1 MNNARRRN
9 LVLTGILAI
18 ALAPCAA
25 MAQTTMDPAVDA
37 ARIVLDEI
45 MSVPASQIP
54 QALLAD
60 ARGVAIIPSVVK
72 GGFIVGV
79 RHGRGVVLVRDDAG
93 NWHPPVFIALTG
105 GSVGWQAGLQSTD
118 VVLVFRSRKSIDGLM
133 NGKLT
138 IGVDAAAA
146 AGPVGREAS
155 VATDERLRAEIL
167 SYSRSRGLF
176 AGVSIDGSMI
186 QIDRAAGSAYYRT
199 PIVGA
204 NGEAIRPRDTAPDSA
219 IRLMNRLATYSG
231 AAQIET
237 REEML
242 QLGSSAAAAAVP
254 RVDAVRQQLT
264 AAWHRLSARLDDNWR
279 AYLAPPA
286 EVLTGQPVDATA
298 LRNKLQ
304 QYAVV
309 AADQKYAALTQSLE
323 FESAHQLLHEY
334 ADLQATQS
342 ATKLTLPPPP
352 TRTN

>member
-1 MNNARRRN
+1 MNARQRN
-9 LVLTGILAI
+9 LLLTGILAI
-18 ALAPCAA
+18 ALQPCAA
-25 MAQTTMDPAVDA
+25 LSQTVKDPAVDA
-37 ARIVLDEI
+37 ATNVLDEI
-45 MSVPASQIP
+45 MAVPASQIP
-54 QALLAD
+54 QALLAG
-60 ARGVAIIPSVVK
+60 ARGVAIIPNVVK

-105 GSVGWQAGLQSTD
+105 GSVGWQAGLQETD

-133 NGKLT
+133 TGKLT

-155 VATDERLRAEIL
+155 AATDERLGAEIL

-186 QIDRAAGSAYYRT
+186 QIDNAAGSAYYRT
-199 PIVGA
+199 PIVGG
-204 NGEAIRPRDTAPDSA
+204 NGEAIRPRDTAPASA

-231 AAQIET
+231 GAQIET
-237 REEML
+237 REEL
-242 QLGSSAAAAAVP
+242 LHLESSANAAAVP
-254 RVDAVRQQLT
+254 RVDAVRRQLVSAWQQ
-264 AAWHRLSARLDDNWR
+264 LSARLDDNWR
-279 AYLAPPA
+279 TYLALPN
-286 EVLTGQPVDATA
+286 EVLTGQPVDATT

-309 AADQKYAALTQSLE
+309 ASDQKYAALTQSPE
-323 FESAHQLLHEY
+323 FESAYQLLREY
-334 ADLQATQS
+334 ADLQAAQS

-352 TRTN
+352 SRNF